1 MGEIN
6 NNEMPVLTKKD
17 FVPGNE
23 VKWCPGCGDYTVLNS
38 VHQILPE
45 IGKRKE
51 DIAFVSG
58 IGCSSRFP
66 YYVDTY
72 GFHGIHGRAAAIAS
86 GVKLANPNL
95 SVWQITGDGDCMA
108 IGGNHFIHLIRRNI
122 DINVVLLNNK
132 IYGLTKG
139 QASPTTPI
147 GSKTKTSPDGTI
159 EPPFRPG
166 LLTVGAQGNFFARL
180 IDTNPKLIRET
191 LIAAAN
197 HKGTSV
203 VEILQNCV
211 IFNNH
216 VHEIVTA
223 KETRND
229 HQLVLQHGEPMLFG
243 ENNSKGIILNRDTLQ
258 LEQVVIGENGIT
270 MDDILVHNAHDP
282 NYSIQLMLIQLHP
295 PEMPLALGIIRE
307 VEQVTY
313 NELLDGQIENARK
326 NSKYKNMNDLLFSG
340 DIFELE

>member
-1 MGEIN
+1 MGEITN
-6 NNEMPVLTKKD
+6 YIIPELTKKD

-23 VKWCPGCGDYTVLNS
+23 VKWCPGCGDYTVLSS
-38 VHQILPE
+38 VHQILPL
-45 IGKRKE
+45 IGKKKE
-51 DIAFVSG
+51 DIAFISG

-72 GFHGIHGRAAAIAS
+72 GFHTIHGRAAAIAS

-166 LLTVGAQGNFFARL
+166 LLTVGAQGTFFARL
-180 IDTNPKLIRET
+180 IDTNPKMIREA
-191 LIAAAN
+191 LIEAAN

-211 IFNNH
+211 IFNNQ
-216 VHEIVTA
+216 VHSIVTA
-223 KETRND
+223 KETRDD
-229 HQLVLQHGEPMLFG
+229 HQIFLKHGEPMLFG
-243 ENNSKGIILNRDTLQ
+243 ENNSKGIILNKEKLE

-270 MDDILVHNAHDP
+270 EKDILVHDAQES
-282 NYSIQLMLIQLHP
+282 NYTKQLMLIQ
-295 PEMPLALGIIRE
+295 
-307 VEQVTY
+307 
-313 NELLDGQIENARK
+313 
-326 NSKYKNMNDLLFSG
+326 
-340 DIFELE
+340 